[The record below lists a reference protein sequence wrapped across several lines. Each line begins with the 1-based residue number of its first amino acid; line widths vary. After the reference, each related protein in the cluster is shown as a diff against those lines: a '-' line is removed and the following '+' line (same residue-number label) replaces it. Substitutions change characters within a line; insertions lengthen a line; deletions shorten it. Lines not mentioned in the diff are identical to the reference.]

1 MISYISTLQDIL
13 GHSDSFR
20 RTWDT
25 AKYEKLAKDRLKKE
39 KDGSKSLSTGYVHM
53 HSGFLIS
60 KKKLNIKGIANFCIK
75 IDHTP

>member
-1 MISYISTLQDIL
+1 MATAKEDVCQLSLLYLWFVGSVISYISTLQDIL

-39 KDGSKSLSTGYVHM
+39 KEGSKSLSTG
-53 HSGFLIS
+53 
-60 KKKLNIKGIANFCIK
+60 
-75 IDHTP
+75 